1 MGVRLHYIDIHQS
14 KLQLPDDATL
24 DDSTARAQLR
34 LGLFSYPV
42 LQAADILVH
51 RFVCP
56 ESMHRLILTHIRA
69 THVPVGEDQKQHL
82 EFSRYTANSFN
93 HLYGPI
99 FPIPE
104 PLICKF
110 YLALPKE
117 KEILA
122 YTLSAPAKRVM
133 SLKEPALKMSK
144 SHVDEKSRIILTDS
158 PAEIHKKIK
167 VALTDSEAGIAYDP
181 VRRPGVSNLIEI
193 VRHLEGVSCE
203 EIAREYQHAS
213 LRVLKEH
220 VADRITF
227 HLQEIRDRYLSLMED
242 RTGYLEKVAEEGAEA
257 ARANSQ
263 VTMRQLREAMGL

>member
-1 MGVRLHYIDIHQS
+1 MMPRWMIRLHGHSCVWVCFHTQCF
-14 KLQLPDDATL
+14 KLPISSYTGSYALSPLHRSVLTQL
-24 DDSTARAQLR
+24 
-34 LGLFSYPV
+34 
-42 LQAADILVH
+42 
-51 RFVCP
+51 
-56 ESMHRLILTHIRA
+56 RA

-104 PLICKF
+104 PLICKSD
-110 YLALPKE
+110 LALPNM
-117 KEILA
+117 LSMA
-122 YTLSAPAKRVM
+122 YTLPAPAKRVM

-144 SHVDEKSRIILTDS
+144 SHVDDKSRIILTDS

-167 VALTDSEAGIAYDP
+167 VALTDSAAGVTYDP
-181 VRRPGVSNLIEI
+181 VHRPGVSNLIEI
-193 VRHLEGVSCE
+193 VSHLEGVSCE
-203 EIAREYQHAS
+203 EIARESQHAS
-213 LRVLKEH
+213 LRVFKEH

-227 HLQEIRDRYLSLMED
+227 YLQEIRDRYISLMED
-242 RTGYLEKVAEEGAEA
+242 RTDYLENVAEEGAEA